1 MIRIALASASLA
13 ILAACASTVPDVPPA
28 EAPAAPVSEPAAL
41 ADNPFDLA
49 MNTVSQLEAAGNEQV
64 AIDRLTQLLGDTELT
79 DAQRADVLWARAQ
92 LRYGEGNDVFGA
104 IADLDALLEMESLE
118 PQRQAEAT
126 EMRNTAR
133 GEATS
138 LNFMLETGDLSR
150 TERFEALFRLGEH
163 QRAVD
168 LMLETGLVPEN
179 AYLIDLYQIGYL
191 CEGEEFGGPVY
202 EATDLDGTARSLQ
215 YCDLGK

>member
-1 MIRIALASASLA
+1 MIRIALASASLVL
-13 ILAACASTVPDVPPA
+13 LAACASTAPDVEPA
-28 EAPAAPVSEPAAL
+28 DAPSPRAVEPAAL
-41 ADNPFDLA
+41 ADSPFDLA

-64 AIDRLTQLLGDTELT
+64 AIDRLTQLLGTPDLT
-79 DAQRADVLWARAQ
+79 GEQTADVLWTRAQ

-104 IADLDALLEMESLE
+104 IADLDALLDIEGLDPML
-118 PQRQAEAT
+118 QAEAIGL
-126 EMRNTAR
+126 RDTAR

-168 LMLETGLVPEN
+168 LMLETGLVPDN

-191 CEGEEFGGPVY
+191 CEGDEYTGPVY
-202 EATDLDGTARSLQ
+202 EATDLDGTPRSLQ